1 VKVSKHIIISRTDS
15 IGDVMLT
22 LPICGVL
29 KKHFPEIKITFLGRS
44 YTEAIIK
51 SCSHV
56 DQFINWDSLSKESL
70 EKQTQQFKAIG
81 ADTIIHVF
89 PDKEVVTL
97 ANKAGIPNRIATG
110 RRWHTLMN
118 CNHPVFFSRKNS
130 DLHESQLN
138 IKLLQP
144 LGITDIPT
152 LAEIPSLYGFHANG
166 TVPEKLL
173 SILNNGKKNI
183 ILHPLSK
190 GSAVNWSMSKFQ
202 ELATLLDENKF
213 NVFVSGTQAEGEK
226 IRTLFSFEKE
236 NVHDI
241 TGMLNLNEFI
251 AFISRCD
258 ALVAASTG
266 PLHIASA
273 LGLKAIGLYSPKR
286 PIHPGRWAP
295 IGKNAHFLVAPSHPE
310 QGELEISAEEVVSL
324 VVGGR

>member
-1 VKVSKHIIISRTDS
+1 MKVSKHIIISRTDS

-56 DQFINWDSLSKESL
+56 DQFINWDSLSKENS
-70 EKQTQQFKAIG
+70 ETQIAQFKAIG

-89 PDKEVVTL
+89 PDKGVVTL
-97 ANKAGIPNRIATG
+97 AKKAGIPNRIATG

-118 CNHPVFFSRKNS
+118 CNHPVFFTRKNS

-144 LGITDIPT
+144 LGITDVPT
-152 LAEIPSLYGFHANG
+152 LAEMPNLYGFHANG
-166 TVPEKLL
+166 TVPENLL

-202 ELATLLDENKF
+202 ELANLLEENKF

-226 IRTLFSFEKE
+226 IRTSFSFEKS

-251 AFISRCD
+251 AFINQCD

-295 IGKNAHFLVAPSHPE
+295 VGKNTQYLVAPSHPE
-310 QGELEISAEEVVSL
+310 HGELEISAGEVVSL
-324 VVGGR
+324 IVW

>member
-1 VKVSKHIIISRTDS
+1 
-15 IGDVMLT
+15 MLT

-56 DQFINWDSLSKESL
+56 DQFINWDSLSKENS
-70 EKQTQQFKAIG
+70 ETQIAQFKAIG

-97 ANKAGIPNRIATG
+97 AKKAGIPNRIATG

-118 CNHPVFFSRKNS
+118 CNHPVFFTRKNS

-152 LAEIPSLYGFHANG
+152 LAEMPNLYGFHANG

-202 ELATLLDENKF
+202 ELANLLEENKF
-213 NVFVSGTQAEGEK
+213 NVFVSGTQAEGDK
-226 IRTLFSFEKE
+226 IRTSFSFEKA

-295 IGKNAHFLVAPSHPE
+295 IGKKAQYLVASSHPE

-324 VVGGR
+324 IVW

>member
-22 LPICGVL
+22 LPICGML

-70 EKQTQQFKAIG
+70 EKQIQQFKAIG

-97 ANKAGIPNRIATG
+97 AKKAGIPNRIATG

-295 IGKNAHFLVAPSHPE
+295 IGKSAEYLVASSHPE
-310 QGELEISAEEVVSL
+310 QGELEISAEEVRAALEV
-324 VVGGR
+324 

>member
-1 VKVSKHIIISRTDS
+1 MDS

-56 DQFINWDSLSKESL
+56 DQFINWDSLSKENS
-70 EKQTQQFKAIG
+70 ETQISQFKAIG

-89 PDKEVVTL
+89 PDKDVVTL
-97 ANKAGIPNRIATG
+97 AKKAGIPNRIATG

-118 CNHPVFFSRKNS
+118 CNHPVFFTRKNS

-152 LAEIPSLYGFHANG
+152 LAEMPNLYGFHANG

-202 ELATLLDENKF
+202 ELANTLEENKF
-213 NVFVSGTQAEGEK
+213 NVFVSGTQAEGDK
-226 IRTLFSFEKE
+226 IRTSFSFEKS

-295 IGKNAHFLVAPSHPE
+295 IGKNAEYIVASSHPE
-310 QGELEISAEEVVSL
+310 QGELEISAEEVRAALEV
-324 VVGGR
+324 

>member
-1 VKVSKHIIISRTDS
+1 MKVSKHIIISRTDS

-56 DQFINWDSLSKESL
+56 DQFINWDSPSKESL
-70 EKQTQQFKAIG
+70 EKQIEQFKAIG

-97 ANKAGIPNRIATG
+97 AKKTGIPNRIGTG

-152 LAEIPSLYGFHANG
+152 LAEMPALYGFHANG
-166 TVPEKLL
+166 IVPEKLL

-226 IRTLFSFEKE
+226 IRTSFSFEKA

-295 IGKNAHFLVAPSHPE
+295 IGKNAKFIVASSHPE
-310 QGELEISAEEVVSL
+310 QGELEISAEEILSL
-324 VVGGR
+324 IVW

>member
-1 VKVSKHIIISRTDS
+1 MKVSKHIIISRTDS

-56 DQFINWDSLSKESL
+56 DQFINWDNLSKEND
-70 EKQTQQFKAIG
+70 ETQIAQFKAIG

-89 PDKEVVTL
+89 PDKEVVSL
-97 ANKAGIPNRIATG
+97 AKNSRIPNRIATG

-152 LAEIPSLYGFHANG
+152 LAEMPNLYGFHANG

-202 ELATLLDENKF
+202 ELAALLEENNF
-213 NVFVSGTQAEGEK
+213 NVFVSGTQAEGDK

-251 AFISRCD
+251 AFISHCD

-295 IGKNAHFLVAPSHPE
+295 IGKNAQYLVAPSHPE
-310 QGELEISAEEVVSL
+310 QGELEISAKEVRRALEV
-324 VVGGR
+324 

>member
-1 VKVSKHIIISRTDS
+1 
-15 IGDVMLT
+15 MLT

-56 DQFINWDSLSKESL
+56 DQFINWDSLSKENS
-70 EKQTQQFKAIG
+70 ETQIAQFKAIG

-97 ANKAGIPNRIATG
+97 AKKAGIPNRIATG

-118 CNHPVFFSRKNS
+118 CNYPVFFTRKNS

-152 LAEIPSLYGFHANG
+152 LAEMPDLYGFHANG

-190 GSAVNWSMSKFQ
+190 GSAVNWSMVKFQ
-202 ELATLLDENKF
+202 ELANLLEENKF
-213 NVFVSGTQAEGEK
+213 NVFVSGTQAEGDK
-226 IRTLFSFEKE
+226 IRTSFSFEKA

-258 ALVAASTG
+258 ELVAASTG

-295 IGKNAHFLVAPSHPE
+295 IGKNAQYIVAPSHPE

-324 VVGGR
+324 VVGSRW

>member
-56 DQFINWDSLSKESL
+56 DQFINWDSLSKENS
-70 EKQTQQFKAIG
+70 ETQIAQFKAIG

-97 ANKAGIPNRIATG
+97 AKKAGIPNRIATG
-110 RRWHTLMN
+110 RRWHTLMS
-118 CNHPVFFSRKNS
+118 CNHPVFFTRKNS

-152 LAEIPSLYGFHANG
+152 LAEIPDLYGFHANG

-202 ELATLLDENKF
+202 ELANLLEENKF
-213 NVFVSGTQAEGEK
+213 NVFVSGTQAEGDK
-226 IRTLFSFEKE
+226 ISTSFSFEKA

-251 AFISRCD
+251 AFINRCD

-295 IGKNAHFLVAPSHPE
+295 IGKNAQYLVAPTHPE
-310 QGELEISAEEVVSL
+310 QGELEISAEEILSL
-324 VVGGR
+324 IVW

>member
-1 VKVSKHIIISRTDS
+1 MKISKHIIISRTDS

-29 KKHFPEIKITFLGRS
+29 KKYFPEIKITFLGRS

-70 EKQTQQFKAIG
+70 EKQIEQFQSIG

-97 ANKAGIPNRIATG
+97 AKKAGIPYRIATG

-118 CNHPVFFSRKNS
+118 CNHPVYFSRKNS

-144 LGITDIPT
+144 LGITDIPA
-152 LAEIPSLYGFHANG
+152 LAEMPALYGFHANG
-166 TVPEKLL
+166 VVPEKLL

-226 IRTLFSFEKE
+226 IRTLFSFEKG

-258 ALVAASTG
+258 GLVAASTG
-266 PLHIASA
+266 PLHIAAA
-273 LGLKAIGLYSPKR
+273 LGIQAIGLYSPKR

-295 IGKNAHFLVAPSHPE
+295 IGKKAKFIVAPNHPE
-310 QGELEISAEEVVSL
+310 QGELEISAEEILSL
-324 VVGGR
+324 VVW